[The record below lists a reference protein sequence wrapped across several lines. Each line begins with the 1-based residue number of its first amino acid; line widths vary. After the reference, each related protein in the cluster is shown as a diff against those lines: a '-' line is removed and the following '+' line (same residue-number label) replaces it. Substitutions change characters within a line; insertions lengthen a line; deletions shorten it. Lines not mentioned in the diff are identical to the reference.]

1 MQTTVVRNLNLF
13 KLPDGVNLICM
24 KFALR
29 CEQSK
34 PWDKSLEAYVS
45 DPLHEKVL

>member
-13 KLPDGVNLICM
+13 KLPDGVNLI
-24 KFALR
+24 FALR

-45 DPLHEKVL
+45 DPPHEKVL